1 METEVQMNG
10 SVTEVPKLQP
20 NILEESTKNSSQVLN
35 KSENAPPKFK
45 TKNKEIAHMMKAL
58 SQLKSPEDKINALC
72 EKYSALHHDYLNAQ
86 ELIKQAKK
94 RENHMQREISRSQN
108 DKTKLTVANSRLEN
122 LARELQKRN
131 NAEEQK
137 VKEMADKLKSSLG
150 DAELQMKKAV
160 ESNEKLSNDYTKIK
174 KEFEDLAAKNKI
186 RDKKI
191 EGALEQYKVEVKLM
205 TVEHKKK
212 SLEMERDLEKEKI
225 LRRQLTQKCIE
236 QNEAFEVQQKL
247 VSSLQQQIKFYE
259 KKFGEVQ
266 SMLTKSHDTC
276 TSLADQHDKMKK
288 RLTAVQSERSN
299 LQHKLEV
306 KSKLASQAIKQNE
319 KTATKQGKLEKL
331 CRALQQERSQLNKQL
346 KLLES
351 QLSSN
356 CSTRTSNDSVS
367 KSKTEGCDKKAEKSA
382 TSVDIDDKLDDDIVI
397 VEVSDKTN
405 KGKTEDSTKES
416 VDEEK
421 STTEKEKAENS
432 TTVQVVPEAVAIP
445 KENNEPNSIETVAV
459 PKEENKVEED
469 PKVSE
474 ECKVTT
480 ETEKPI
486 SNEAVPTENSSDA
499 VENSIEKYEDLD

>member
-45 TKNKEIAHMMKAL
+45 TKNKEIVHMMKAL

-288 RLTAVQSERSN
+288 RLSAVQSERSN

-306 KSKLASQAIKQNE
+306 KSKLANQAIKQNE

-351 QLSSN
+351 QLSS
-356 CSTRTSNDSVS
+356 STSSDSVS
-367 KSKTEGCDKKAEKSA
+367 KSKTDGSNKKAEKST
-382 TSVDIDDKLDDDIVI
+382 TSIGKDDKPDDDIVI
-397 VEVSDKTN
+397 VEVNDKTN
-405 KGKTEDSTKES
+405 KGKTEDATKGS

-421 STTEKEKAENS
+421 SSTEKDEVES
-432 TTVQVVPEAVAIP
+432 SDTVQLVPEAVVTP
-445 KENNEPNSIETVAV
+445 EENNEPNSIETVAV
-459 PKEENKVEED
+459 PEEEGKVEEE

-474 ECKVTT
+474 ESKITT
-480 ETEKPI
+480 EAEKPNP
-486 SNEAVPTENSSDA
+486 NEAVPTESSSDA